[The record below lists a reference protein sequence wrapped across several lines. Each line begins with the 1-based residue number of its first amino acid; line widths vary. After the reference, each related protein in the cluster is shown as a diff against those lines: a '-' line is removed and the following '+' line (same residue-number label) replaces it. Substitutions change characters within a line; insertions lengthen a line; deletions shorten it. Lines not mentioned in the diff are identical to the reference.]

1 MAILTRSGMTKIL
14 RRIMESG
21 GMTDD
26 MEEDVRRLQDDFD
39 EREGILR
46 KYGETYDGEDRDEYE
61 FSERDGTS
69 IYTPREEDKLAD
81 DWRIK
86 YEEMKKRYLDRF
98 FGTDEIEDDY
108 FETMRKTREDVKRDG
123 EPQSFDE
130 LLERVEG

>member
-61 FSERDGTS
+61 FSERDGTP

-123 EPQSFDE
+123 GPQSFDE